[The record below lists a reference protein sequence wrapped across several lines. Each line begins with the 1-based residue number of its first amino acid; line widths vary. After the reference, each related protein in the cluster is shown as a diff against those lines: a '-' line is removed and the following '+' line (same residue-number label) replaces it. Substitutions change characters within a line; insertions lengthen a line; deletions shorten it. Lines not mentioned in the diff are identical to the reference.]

1 MKYIKKFEQQ
11 TEDSDLDNLKVGD
24 YVLVNIPDFEVIDEA
39 RIVTE
44 IYKNILVLGCR
55 SGVGSGFTVTAV
67 PIDGSKA
74 EIVVFYGYE
83 ITKILSPEEAQF
95 YSSLKKYNI

>member
-44 IYKNILVLGCR
+44 IYKNID
-55 SGVGSGFTVTAV
+55 GFTVTAV

-74 EIVVFYGYE
+74 EIVVFYDYE

>member
-24 YVLVNIPDFEVIDEA
+24 YVLVNIPDFEGIDEA

-44 IYKNILVLGCR
+44 IDKNFD
-55 SGVGSGFTVTAV
+55 GFTVTAV
-67 PIDGSKA
+67 PIDGSEA
-74 EIVVFYGYE
+74 EIAVFYDYE